1 MTRNIEKALLPRKKP
16 TTEKER
22 FVIIKLPYIGKMPS
36 RKFEGQIKEAIKPAY
51 SFVKVIVC
59 WTARSSF
66 RQIAKEV
73 LPTTSRSMVV
83 YQYMCSC
90 KLTYVGKTSQKF
102 TERMKQHVPDKL
114 IDGDLTHPKSES
126 AITRHLKDS
135 AECVPSDRA
144 DAESR
149 FSIVS
154 SARSKCHLHVLGA
167 VYMYIRSLAPPLCVQ
182 KVFVRVLQLF

>member
-1 MTRNIEKALLPRKKP
+1 MIYI
-16 TTEKER
+16 EKER
-22 FVIIKLPYIGKMPS
+22 FAIIKLPYIGKVPS
-36 RKFEGQIKEAIKPAY
+36 RKLEGQIKEAIKPAY

-114 IDGDLTHPKSES
+114 IDGDLTHTTNGICYHRTPEGQC
-126 AITRHLKDS
+126 RM
-135 AECVPSDRA
+135 RA
-144 DAESR
+144 
-149 FSIVS
+149 
-154 SARSKCHLHVLGA
+154 K
-167 VYMYIRSLAPPLCVQ
+167 
-182 KVFVRVLQLF
+182 

>member
-1 MTRNIEKALLPRKKP
+1 
-16 TTEKER
+16 
-22 FVIIKLPYIGKMPS
+22 
-36 RKFEGQIKEAIKPAY
+36 
-51 SFVKVIVC
+51 
-59 WTARSSF
+59 
-66 RQIAKEV
+66 
-73 LPTTSRSMVV
+73 MVV

-114 IDGDLTHPKSES
+114 IDGDPTHTKSES

-135 AECVPSDRA
+135 AECVPNDRA

-154 SARSKCHLHVLGA
+154 SARSKCHLHVLEA
-167 VYMYIRSLAPPLCVQ
+167 VYIRSLAPPLCVQ
-182 KVFVRVLQLF
+182 KEFVRVLQLF